1 MIIYVNADIE
11 DNIED
16 HDNVTIHYDD
26 LIFSSSGIFKKY
38 KYHFFECNVVK
49 EAQKYSYESYD
60 FFVQKDEI
68 TINKQNLLTS
78 IPFQH
83 YYVKRKTLTS
93 PINDKIMMVKEIDN
107 DMFHR
112 HYFICNRSIEESLHD
127 ISLFLYKKV

>member
-38 KYHFFECNVVK
+38 KYHFFECDVVK

-60 FFVQKDEI
+60 FFVQKNEI

-107 DMFHR
+107 DTFHR
-112 HYFICNRSIEESLHD
+112 HYFICNQSIEESLHD